1 MNLDRILGQIH
12 IKERISD
19 SILKKNFPQAKIL
32 VDRDGYGG
40 LNFAIE
46 IARGLLGYDKNYKGD
61 ILNHPDLY
69 FSYPT
74 FADKQTSPDLL
85 DSWLDL
91 IKKNVYIDFND
102 WTNIS
107 ADDKGKIKEGKIRK
121 AEVDLIF
128 SKAHLKS
135 FIGGSKVFIIW
146 NMQRLD
152 SYGQNKLLKLLEE
165 PPKDTFFILITKG
178 LDHLLPTIISRC
190 QISNLI
196 PVNYNEQK
204 YFLESLVGNSDY
216 DLIIKSS
223 RGSISRAIN
232 YIDEDSP
239 SISHEQNFIDCLR
252 FAFLAKKSKKAV
264 LDLTKWSE
272 KIASNSREQQKEFL
286 SFCSFLI
293 REAMLFSY
301 KSENLTSFVSNSG
314 FKIGKLSPFVH
325 SKNLIEIID
334 LIEDSHYSIS
344 RNVNSK
350 IVFTSF
356 AIKMTKLINTPE
368 D

>member
-1 MNLDRILGQIH
+1 MNLDRILGQEH
-12 IKERISD
+12 IKERIYD
-19 SILKKNFPQAKIL
+19 SIQKKNFPQSKIL
-32 VDRDGYGG
+32 VDKDGYGG

-46 IARGLLGYDKNYKGD
+46 IARELLNQKNSFSGD
-61 ILNHPDLY
+61 VLDHPDLH
-69 FSYPT
+69 FSFPT
-74 FADKQTSPDLL
+74 FASVKDTETVYAEWISFVKQFPFSDFQKWSTFIGNTTSQGSIKVPEIDKIQ
-85 DSWLDL
+85 
-91 IKKNVYIDFND
+91 KKAV
-102 WTNIS
+102 
-107 ADDKGKIKEGKIRK
+107 
-121 AEVDLIF
+121 
-128 SKAHLKS
+128 LKS
-135 FIGGSKVFIIW
+135 FLGGNKVFIFW
-146 NMQRLD
+146 GAETMMPQT
-152 SYGQNKLLKLLEE
+152 SNKLLKILEE
-165 PPKDTFFILITKG
+165 PPINTYFILITNSVQ
-178 LDHLLPTIISRC
+178 DLLPTIISRC
-190 QISNLI
+190 QISNLG
-196 PVNYNEQK
+196 PVDHEEHKQ
-204 YFLESLVGNSDY
+204 FLESLVSDIDY
-216 DLIIKSS
+216 DLIVKSS
-223 RGSISRAIN
+223 RGSISRALN
-232 YIDEDSP
+232 YIDEDSS

-286 SFCSFLI
+286 GFCSFLI
-293 REAMLFSY
+293 REAMLVSY
-301 KSENLTSFVSNSG
+301 RSENLTSFVSNSD